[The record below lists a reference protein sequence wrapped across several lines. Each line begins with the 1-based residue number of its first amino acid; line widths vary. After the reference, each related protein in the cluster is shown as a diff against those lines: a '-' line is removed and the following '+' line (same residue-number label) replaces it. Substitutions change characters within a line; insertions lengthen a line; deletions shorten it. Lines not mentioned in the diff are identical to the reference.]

1 MMTSLFGEGDS
12 ALKTTTI
19 QVKYGTA
26 GLSVGVPTRNLLGIL
41 TPSEPVLP
49 PSEDEEIE
57 RALRNPTGSPRLEDM
72 VRSGMNVVIMA
83 SDVMRPSPTAR
94 LLPPLLDRL
103 NKAGVSDSKATIVF
117 GMGIHRGHTTEEK
130 KALVGAD
137 IFQRCRCVDST
148 DSDDFVRVGTTSR
161 GTPVEVNRLVHECDF
176 LIATGNV
183 EYHYFAGYSG
193 GAKAIL
199 PGACS
204 RRTVEANHSM
214 QLLPGAET
222 GSYDEN
228 PVRQDIEEAGR
239 MVGLDFI
246 LNVVL
251 DPGKRIVRAVAG
263 DPVVAHAE
271 ARRVTDAV
279 YGVEIHKY
287 ADIVIASPGG
297 RPKDMNLYQAQ
308 KGLENA
314 KYAVREGGI
323 IILAAECPE
332 SLGEANFEK
341 YMTGM
346 EIDEIIESVR
356 RKFVLG
362 AHKAAAV
369 ARVLKKADVYL
380 VSAMDKTMVERC
392 RLTPLSSL
400 GEALGRAFS
409 VLGSDAKVWVMPYAG
424 STVPRYRPRSIA

>member
-1 MMTSLFGEGDS
+1 MDTS
-12 ALKTTTI
+12 TI
-19 QVKYGTA
+19 EVKYGTS
-26 GLSVGVPTRNLLGIL
+26 GLKVDIPTRNLLGTL
-41 TPSEPVLP
+41 TPSDPVLP
-49 PSEDEEIE
+49 PSENGEIE
-57 RALRNPTGSPRLEDM
+57 RALENPKGSPRLEEM
-72 VRSGMNVVIMA
+72 VRPGMNVVIMA
-83 SDVMRPSPTAR
+83 SDITRPSPTAK
-94 LLPPLLDRL
+94 LLPPLISRL
-103 NKAGVSDSKATIVF
+103 NGAGVKDSQITVMF
-117 GMGIHRGHTTEEK
+117 GMGIHRSHTTEEK

-137 IFQRCRCVDST
+137 IFRRVRCVDST
-148 DSDDFVRVGTTSR
+148 ESGDFVLVGTTSR
-161 GTPVEVNRLVHECDF
+161 GTPVEVNRLVSECDF
-176 LIATGNV
+176 LIGTGNV

-222 GSYDEN
+222 GSYEDN

-251 DPGKRIVRAVAG
+251 DPAKRIVRAVAG
-263 DPVVAHAE
+263 HPVIAHEE
-271 ARRVTDAV
+271 ARKVTDAV
-279 YGVEIHKY
+279 YGVEIEKK

-314 KYAVREGGI
+314 KYAVREGGV
-323 IILAAECPE
+323 IILTAECPE
-332 SLGEANFEK
+332 GLGEDNFER

-346 EIDEIIESVR
+346 ELDEIIESVR

-380 VSAMDKTMVERC
+380 VSAMEETMVKRC
-392 RLTPLSSL
+392 RLMPFAGLE
-400 GEALGRAFS
+400 EALDRAFS
-409 VLGSDAKVWVMPYAG
+409 VLGVDATVWVMPYAG
-424 STVPRYRPRSIA
+424 STVPRYRPRIT

>member
-1 MMTSLFGEGDS
+1 MATS
-12 ALKTTTI
+12 TI
-19 QVKYGTA
+19 EVKYGTS
-26 GLSVGVPTRNLLGIL
+26 GLRVEIPTGNLLGIL
-41 TPSEPVLP
+41 TPSEPRLP
-49 PSEDEEIE
+49 PSEEEEIQ
-57 RALRNPTGSPRLEDM
+57 RALDNPTGSPRLEDM
-72 VRSGMNVVIMA
+72 AKPGMSVVIMA
-83 SDVMRPSPTAR
+83 SDNTRPAPTHK
-94 LLPPLLDRL
+94 LLPPLMDRL
-103 NKAGVSDSKATIVF
+103 NKAGVQDSGITIMF
-117 GMGIHRGHTTEEK
+117 GMGIHRSHTAEEK

-137 IFQRCRCVDST
+137 IFRRCRCVDST
-148 DSDDFVRVGTTSR
+148 ESGDFVQVGTTSR
-161 GTPVEVNRLVHECDF
+161 GTPVEVNRLVAECDL

-183 EYHYFAGYSG
+183 EYHYFVGYSG
-193 GAKAIL
+193 GAKAVL

-222 GSYDEN
+222 GSYEEN

-263 DPVVAHAE
+263 HPVAAHEE
-271 ARRVTDAV
+271 ARKVTDAV
-279 YGVEIHKY
+279 YGVEIRKK
-287 ADIVIASPGG
+287 ADIVIASAGG

-314 KYAVREGGI
+314 KYAVRDGGV
-323 IILAAECPE
+323 IILTAECPE
-332 SLGEANFEK
+332 GLGEANFER

-346 EIDEIIESVR
+346 GLDEIIESVR

-380 VSAMDKTMVERC
+380 VSAMDKATVERC
-392 RLTPLSSL
+392 RLLPFATLDD
-400 GEALGRAFS
+400 ALDRAFS
-409 VLGSDAKVWVMPYAG
+409 VLGSDATVWVMPYAG
-424 STVPRYRPRSIA
+424 STVPRYRPRTNTCEALPG